1 MKKIKMLIIAFLL
14 FIPFIVTADE
24 TDINKELRLY
34 LFHQESC
41 PHCQKEIE
49 YLEELKEE
57 YSNLDIVTYEISK
70 NEMNYNFYIK
80 VANKINDNLDKKQQ
94 LSIGSVPFTIIGTD
108 FYVGFEVSQKDS
120 IKKSIDKFLKND
132 IVDVV
137 SMIKNEEDISNI
149 EFNTDPNS
157 KLNIPLLGEINAK
170 TVSLPLI
177 SIVIG
182 LVDGFNPCAMWVLLF
197 LIGMLFNMKDKKKM
211 WTLGITFLVAS
222 ALVYLLIMSAWLKV
236 AISFNASVWLRTLI
250 AIVALIAGAINLKS
264 YIKEKKRK
272 TDGCEVVDENKRK
285 KIFTSIKKITSQKK
299 FILSVLGIIA
309 LAVSVNLIELA
320 CSTGLPLIFTQ
331 ILAFNDLSSFEYT
344 TYMLL
349 YILFFLI
356 DDIVIFVVAMLTLN
370 IKGISSKYGKYS
382 HLIGGIIMILIGLL
396 MIFKP
401 EWLMFNFK

>member
-182 LVDGFNPCAMWVLLF
+182 LVDGFNPCAM
-197 LIGMLFNMKDKKKM
+197 
-211 WTLGITFLVAS
+211 
-222 ALVYLLIMSAWLKV
+222 
-236 AISFNASVWLRTLI
+236 
-250 AIVALIAGAINLKS
+250 
-264 YIKEKKRK
+264 
-272 TDGCEVVDENKRK
+272 
-285 KIFTSIKKITSQKK
+285 
-299 FILSVLGIIA
+299 
-309 LAVSVNLIELA
+309 
-320 CSTGLPLIFTQ
+320 
-331 ILAFNDLSSFEYT
+331 
-344 TYMLL
+344 
-349 YILFFLI
+349 
-356 DDIVIFVVAMLTLN
+356 
-370 IKGISSKYGKYS
+370 
-382 HLIGGIIMILIGLL
+382 
-396 MIFKP
+396 
-401 EWLMFNFK
+401 

>member
-250 AIVALIAGAINLKS
+250 AIIALIAGAINLKS

-272 TDGCEVVDENKRK
+272 TDGCEVVDKNKRK

>member
-236 AISFNASVWLRTLI
+236 AISFNTSVWLRTLI

-272 TDGCEVVDENKRK
+272 TDGCEVVDESKRK

>member
-250 AIVALIAGAINLKS
+250 AIIALIAGAINLKS

-331 ILAFNDLSSFEYT
+331 ILAFNDLSAFEYT
-344 TYMLL
+344 IYMLL